1 MFLIG
6 ELNIMNLFI
15 DIKSANLKSTH
26 FKFAL
31 DNYSSVNCDLIYL
44 LITLEKRM
52 YQI

>member
-6 ELNIMNLFI
+6 RLNIMNLFI
-15 DIKSANLKSTH
+15 ESANLKSTH

>member
-6 ELNIMNLFI
+6 RLNIMNLFI
-15 DIKSANLKSTH
+15 DIKANLKSTH